1 MTGVQTCALPIL
13 SSREDLV
20 YLSKLAEQSERYEEM
35 VEYMKKVA
43 EMGTEL
49 SVEERNLI
57 SVAYKNIV
65 GSRRASWRIISSLEQ
80 KEQAKGNNQRVEII
94 KGYRAK
100 IEKELSEKCD
110 DVLKIIS
117 EYLLKNSTTDD
128 SKVFFK
134 KMEGD
139 YYRYYAEFTVDE
151 KRQEVADKSLA
162 AYKEATEIANA
173 TLAPTHPIRLGL
185 ALNFSVFYYEIM
197 NDADKACQLAK
208 EAFDE
213 AIQKLDDVP
222 EETYKDSTLIMQL
235 LRDNLTLWT
244 SDMGDDE

>member
-1 MTGVQTCALPIL
+1 MT
-13 SSREDLV
+13 SREDLV

-35 VEYMKKVA
+35 VQYMKQVA

-57 SVAYKNIV
+57 SVAYKNVV

-80 KEQAKGNNQRVEII
+80 KEQAKGNTQRVELI
-94 KGYRAK
+94 KTYRAK
-100 IEKELSEKCD
+100 IEQELSQKCD
-110 DVLKIIS
+110 DVLKIIT
-117 EYLLKNSTTDD
+117 EFLLKNSTSIE

-151 KRQEVADKSLA
+151 KRKEVADKSLA
-162 AYKEATEIANA
+162 AYQEATDTAA
-173 TLAPTHPIRLGL
+173 SLVPTHPIRLGL

-213 AIQKLDDVP
+213 AIQKLDEVP
-222 EETYKDSTLIMQL
+222 EESYKDSTLIMQL